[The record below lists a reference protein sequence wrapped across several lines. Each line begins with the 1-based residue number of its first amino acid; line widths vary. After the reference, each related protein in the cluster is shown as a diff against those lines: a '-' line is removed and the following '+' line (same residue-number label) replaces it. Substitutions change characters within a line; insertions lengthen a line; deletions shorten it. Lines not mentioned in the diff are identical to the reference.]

1 MVRSATPF
9 GIKVICLVW
18 LLFALLNAIQ
28 VRRVVTSTPLSR
40 DLLLPIGLITAL
52 TAAYVAV
59 SVGLWRTRAW
69 AWKAALG
76 LVVIGGATALIQ
88 GVYGLPVGLLLL
100 LVGIYLVVRRDAFA
114 KKTVLTPE
122 GRRR

>member
-9 GIKVICLVW
+9 GIKVVCLVW

-28 VRRVVTSTPLSR
+28 VGRVVTATPLSGE
-40 DLLLPIGLITAL
+40 LLLPIGLITAL
-52 TAAYVAV
+52 TAAYAVV

-76 LVVIGGATALIQ
+76 LVVIGGATALVQ
-88 GVYGLPVGLLLL
+88 GVYGLPVGFLLL

-114 KKTVLTPE
+114 EEPVPTPE
-122 GRRR
+122 GRR